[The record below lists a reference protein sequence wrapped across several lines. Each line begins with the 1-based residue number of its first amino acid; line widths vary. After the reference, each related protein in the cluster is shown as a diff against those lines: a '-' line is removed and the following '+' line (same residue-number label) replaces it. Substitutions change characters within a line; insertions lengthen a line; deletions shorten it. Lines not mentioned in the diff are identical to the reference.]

1 MTKTEKALLVMALV
15 VVCFCGGFL
24 AALHNHDH
32 GGPVCTSVGEDGPIR
47 DCDYRNGGWYAE

>member
-1 MTKTEKALLVMALV
+1 MSRVEKVLLVMALV

-32 GGPVCTSVGEDGPIR
+32 GAVCHSDSEWGHMT
-47 DCDYRNGGWYAE
+47 DCDYRNGAWYAK